1 MRFQQN
7 TAVASSVVTLFFL
20 LTLFYSVSS
29 AGAKTSSKNS
39 AATTPI
45 PQKKW
50 AVIDGF
56 RSAKFGMDKNR
67 VKKAI
72 GKDFK
77 ISSRKI
83 KQSSNSI
90 EKTEILEVT
99 VPELFPAGGA
109 SRVGYVFGHQS
120 KKLMQINIIW
130 GLGATKKVNG
140 QSVVDAANLLR
151 THFVKKKYS
160 DNMLLNARLDETK
173 IIVFRGAD
181 KKGRMAVLVLDTPK
195 ALEGESLE
203 DAAKKVSLQL
213 SYILKPNSPDILTIE
228 EGMF

>member
-1 MRFQQN
+1 MTFQK
-7 TAVASSVVTLFFL
+7 TMPLASPVLLIFLFTL
-20 LTLFYSVSS
+20 LTSGGLVE
-29 AGAKTSSKNS
+29 AKTDTKNS
-39 AATTPI
+39 AATTSVPA
-45 PQKKW
+45 KKW

-72 GKDFK
+72 SKDFK

-83 KQSSNSI
+83 KLSKNSI
-90 EKTEILEVT
+90 EKTEILQVT

-109 SRVGYVFGHQS
+109 SLVGYVFGHQS
-120 KKLMQINIIW
+120 KKLIQINIIW

-151 THFVKKKYS
+151 THFVKKRYVAES
-160 DNMLLNARLDETK
+160 MLVNQRLDANK

-181 KKGRMAVLVLDTPK
+181 KKGRMALLVLDTPK
-195 ALEGESLE
+195 ALEGESPE
-203 DAAKKVSLQL
+203 DAAKKVSLSL
-213 SYILKPNSPDILTIE
+213 SYILKPNQPDILTIE